1 MNNVATRVSSR
12 HENARKPTEGC
23 VTLLAMNR
31 PLTLRSP
38 RARPQRNP
46 SLQSRGWVPDSRG
59 SLFATLMVWVLI
71 VYLVVPNGYFTGGMD
86 AGNDRGMADPNP
98 ILRTFKLG
106 LLACGA
112 LVVLWRGRLAWVE
125 MRSLNPFFSVFLV
138 LVPSSVLWS
147 VDRSATFN
155 RYVSLI
161 SIVSV
166 CLAFTLTSWNR
177 TRFQD
182 VVRPVLTALL
192 IASVVFGLL
201 YPQYAIE
208 VGEGTLKNSWRG
220 LAVQKNQFGM
230 LSSFGV
236 VFWLHAWFY
245 DDKKWWVAFPCI
257 ALSLEC
263 VLLSRSS
270 TALLATTLST
280 VFMVLVMVAPS
291 GLRRYMPYIVS
302 TFAVLV
308 LIYALAVLN
317 IIPGSSVLL
326 DPIAQLSGKD
336 MTFSNRAVIWDII
349 KEHIQL
355 APILGSGYG
364 AYWTGPVPS
373 SASYTFLGRMYFYP
387 SQSHNGYLEVVND
400 LGFVGLIC
408 LLGYLVFWV
417 RQSLQVMKFDR
428 GQALLFLALFFQQA
442 ITNLSE
448 STWFAINSA
457 FAIAV
462 ATLATFS
469 LSRALLE
476 RRLQQHFRPPTQRG

>member
-1 MNNVATRVSSR
+1 
-12 HENARKPTEGC
+12 
-23 VTLLAMNR
+23 MNR

-38 RARPQRNP
+38 RARPPP
-46 SLQSRGWVPDSRG
+46 SPAPQSRSWVPDSRG

-71 VYLVVPNGYFTGGMD
+71 IYLVVPIGYFAGDMGG
-86 AGNDRGMADPNP
+86 GNDTGMAGPNSL
-98 ILRTFKLG
+98 LRTFKLG
-106 LLACGA
+106 LLACST
-112 LVVLWRGRLAWVE
+112 LVVLWRLRLAWVE
-125 MRSLNPFFSVFLV
+125 MRFLNPFFSVFLV
-138 LVPSSVLWS
+138 LVPLSVLWS
-147 VDRSATFN
+147 VDPSATIN

-161 SIVSV
+161 SIVTV
-166 CLAFTLTSWNR
+166 CLAFTLLGWNR
-177 TRFQD
+177 TRFQE

-192 IASVVFGLL
+192 IASILFGLL

-208 VGEGTLKNSWRG
+208 AGEGTLKDSWRG
-220 LAVQKNQFGM
+220 LTAQKNQFGM

-245 DDKKWWVAFPCI
+245 DGKKWWIAFPCI
-257 ALSLEC
+257 GLSIAC

-280 VFMVLVMVAPS
+280 LFMLLVMAAPS
-291 GLRRYMPYIVS
+291 SLRRYMPYIVS
-302 TFAVLV
+302 TFSVLV
-308 LIYALAVLN
+308 VVYALAVLN
-317 IIPGSSVLL
+317 IIPGTSMLL
-326 DPIAQLSGKD
+326 DPVAELSGKD

-349 KEHIQL
+349 KDHIQL

-373 SASYTFLGRMYFYP
+373 SPSYTFLGRMFFYP
-387 SQSHNGYLEVVND
+387 SQSHNGYLEIVND

-408 LLGYLVFWV
+408 LLGYLVSWV
-417 RQSLQVMKFDR
+417 YQSLQLMKFDR
-428 GQALLFLALFFQQA
+428 GQGLLFLALFFQQA
-442 ITNLSE
+442 VTNLSE

-476 RRLQQHFRPPTQRG
+476 QRLVQYFRTSG